1 MRHRIYVHVVWTT
14 RNRRRLID
22 ATIADRLCPLIRNVA
37 DQEKAIVL
45 GIGMVQTHVHLL
57 VRLHPTTAIP
67 RLLQR
72 IKGGSALL
80 VTRQLEL
87 PEPRA
92 LKWSKGYSMES
103 VSARAIDT
111 VMAYL
116 RGQHHHHPQEAIS
129 GWPGDVTARLDSR
142 HWEVQ

>member
-14 RNRRRLID
+14 RHRRALID
-22 ATIADRLCPLIRNVA
+22 ATIADKLCPLIRNVA
-37 DQEKAIVL
+37 DQEKALVL

-57 VRLHPTTAIP
+57 VRLHPTTAVP

-72 IKGGSALL
+72 IKGGGALL
-80 VTRQLEL
+80 ITRQLEL

-103 VSARAIDT
+103 VSVRAIDN
-111 VMAYL
+111 VLEYL
-116 RGQHHHHPQEAIS
+116 RNQPIHHPQEAIV
-129 GWPGDVTARLDSR
+129 GWHGDVAARPDSR
-142 HWEVQ
+142 EWEAQ